1 MQVLYFLVGLI
12 PFYCK
17 MTFLSLLAVFVLKSF
32 LSDISIAIPVL
43 FWFPFVCNIIFHHLT
58 FSLCASLYLVSL
70 LYVAYIW
77 MGLVFFNPFRYSMS
91 FNWGISLFKFK
102 VFVDMYVL
110 NAILMFCSSCVS
122 LSYSSFVI
130 WWFYLVLRL
139 FSLFI
144 LCIFYRFLFCGYH
157 EAYRKHIYNSLFK
170 LITIE
175 PWMHT
180 KTLDFYFPP
189 AFYVCFWCQNL
200 YLLPYISIKK
210 LL

>member
-1 MQVLYFLVGLI
+1 MQVLYFFVGLI

-43 FWFPFVCNIIFHHLT
+43 FWFPFVYNIIFHHLT
-58 FSLCASLYLVSL
+58 FSLCVSLYLVSL

-77 MGLVFFNPFRYSMS
+77 MELVFFLIHSDTPCLLIGELVYLRLKCLLIGMYLLQFWC
-91 FNWGISLFKFK
+91 FVVP
-102 VFVDMYVL
+102 VFL
-110 NAILMFCSSCVS
+110 LG
-122 LSYSSFVI
+122 SYSSFVI

-170 LITIE
+170 LIT
-175 PWMHT
+175 T
-180 KTLDFYFPP
+180 
-189 AFYVCFWCQNL
+189 
-200 YLLPYISIKK
+200 
-210 LL
+210 